1 VEPMTREQ
9 MMAEFGAPGVE
20 NPALVDL
27 IEPDP
32 DADRVVLTMIERR
45 AWGSDPRQFQ
55 QIEDKINRYLGYVLD
70 GHLVQQYPQYH
81 GKRVLIRLAC
91 LEEPR
96 GEAMRFVLAAGHAI
110 REHGLELIVKVE
122 AAR

>member
-1 VEPMTREQ
+1 MDPMTREQ
-9 MMAEFGAPGVE
+9 MIAEFGAPGVE

-32 DADRVVLTMIERR
+32 ETGRVVVAMIERR

-70 GHLVQQYPQYH
+70 GHLVQQYPQYE
-81 GKRVLIRLAC
+81 GKRVLIRLTCA
-91 LEEPR
+91 EEPR

-110 REHGLELIVKVE
+110 REHGLDFIVTVE
-122 AAR
+122 APK

>member
-9 MMAEFGAPGVE
+9 MIAEFGAPGVE

-27 IEPDP
+27 IEADP
-32 DADRVVLTMIERR
+32 ETDRVVVTMIERR

-70 GHLVQQYPQYH
+70 GHLVQQYPRYA
-81 GKRVLIRLAC
+81 GKSVLIRLTCA
-91 LEEPR
+91 EEPR
-96 GEAMRFVLAAGHAI
+96 GEALRFVLAAGHAI
-110 REHGLELIVKVE
+110 REHGLDLIVTVE
-122 AAR
+122 APK